1 MAQNGLFLT
10 ADMGGTSCRFGL
22 FGIDNNLSFTL
33 LREKLFQTADF
44 VTFTDLLEA
53 VKASSDLFVE
63 GISFVVL
70 APPAVVEGEVC
81 YPPNIPW
88 GIDVNDV
95 KKTLGIE
102 QILMLNDY
110 MAQGFACM
118 VAGDKNLREM
128 LEVTTIWEG
137 HSQPVP
143 TSPLAVIGA
152 GTGCGKAVVYPWTK
166 VVLPSEGGHVIFP
179 FKDEEEWA
187 FSRFLQQ
194 RLCTD
199 VLTGDDVLGGVGLAT
214 LYTYHSGKDLLPMQ
228 VGELFASEGEKTQA
242 LKVTL
247 EWYARF
253 FGRFCRNFILDVLPR
268 NGLYI
273 TGGVAAYT
281 GVLQHPSFLD
291 TLHNSSTQQELL
303 KKIPILHVRN
313 SRVGILGCACFA
325 ALVLSAQAEQEQTK
339 KPQ

>member
-1 MAQNGLFLT
+1 M
-10 ADMGGTSCRFGL
+10 
-22 FGIDNNLSFTL
+22 
-33 LREKLFQTADF
+33 
-44 VTFTDLLEA
+44 
-53 VKASSDLFVE
+53 
-63 GISFVVL
+63 
-70 APPAVVEGEVC
+70 
-81 YPPNIPW
+81 
-88 GIDVNDV
+88 
-95 KKTLGIE
+95 
-102 QILMLNDY
+102 
-110 MAQGFACM
+110 
-118 VAGDKNLREM
+118 
-128 LEVTTIWEG
+128 
-137 HSQPVP
+137 
-143 TSPLAVIGA
+143 
-152 GTGCGKAVVYPWTK
+152 
-166 VVLPSEGGHVIFP
+166 VLPSEGGHVIFP

-303 KKIPILHVRN
+303 KKIPIFHVRN